1 MHKDFLKKRLAQENE
16 HFKNIT
22 EKNSALNSLVVI
34 EINLTELCNRKC
46 VFCPRVDPEIF
57 PNRNLHM
64 SLELSE
70 KIASNLKK
78 INYQGRL
85 SFSGFG
91 EPFLTKNFLII

>member
-46 VFCPRVDPEIF
+46 VFCPKSDP
-57 PNRNLHM
+57 
-64 SLELSE
+64 
-70 KIASNLKK
+70 KIAGLYPAWHVRGGEDSS
-78 INYQGRL
+78 RL
-85 SFSGFG
+85 SASQA
-91 EPFLTKNFLII
+91 